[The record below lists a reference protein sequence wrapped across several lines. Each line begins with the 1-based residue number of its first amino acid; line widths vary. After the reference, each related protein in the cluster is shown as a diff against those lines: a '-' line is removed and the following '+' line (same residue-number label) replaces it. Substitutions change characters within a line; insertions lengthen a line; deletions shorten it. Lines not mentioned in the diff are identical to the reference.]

1 MLTPVGSY
9 VELKAQQVIAA
20 TRHRVA
26 NGSPGQQTR
35 GQGREGGDKGGM
47 YNNIY
52 IYCILLLYCILYT
65 CTVYCIQER
74 FLDLAHGAV
83 RIL

>member
-1 MLTPVGSY
+1 MLTPLGSY

-26 NGSPGQQTR
+26 RSDWDEQTR

-47 YNNIY
+47 YNIIY
-52 IYCILLLYCILYT
+52 IYTVYFY
-65 CTVYCIQER
+65 CTVYCILVLYTVYSKGFWIWRTER
-74 FLDLAHGAV
+74 CGF
-83 RIL
+83 